1 MGKRMHKN
9 RKSPRWKEWDYSTP
23 GIYFITI
30 CTKNRETYFGEVRQ
44 GKMILSQ
51 IGIIADLLWYEIKNH
66 HKNVELDE
74 YVIMPD
80 HIHGIIILNRTDGN
94 RNTVDSRRV
103 GACPDPTGIVR
114 PSISLSNIVGGYKSA
129 VSKHVHRLGFDFKW
143 QTSFHDHIV
152 RNEFSLNRIQ
162 NYIIQNPM
170 KWWYRKNGLSSKI
183 ESIRHTYTIYERKSA

>member
-1 MGKRMHKN
+1 
-9 RKSPRWKEWDYSTP
+9 
-23 GIYFITI
+23 
-30 CTKNRETYFGEVRQ
+30 
-44 GKMILSQ
+44 MILSQ

-80 HIHGIIILNRTDGN
+80 HIHGIIIINRTDGD
-94 RNTVDSRRV
+94 RNTDSRRV
-103 GACPDPTGIVR
+103 GARPDPTGIVR
-114 PSISLSNIVGGYKSA
+114 PTISLSNIVGGYKSA
-129 VSKHVHRLGFDFKW
+129 VSKYVHRLGFDFKW

-152 RNEFSLNRIQ
+152 RNEFSLKRIQ

-170 KWWYRKNGLSSKI
+170 KWWYRKNGLSSKM

>member
-9 RKSPRWKEWDYSTP
+9 RKSPRWKKWDYSTP

-30 CTKNRETYFGEVRQ
+30 CTKNREQYFGEVRQ
-44 GKMILSQ
+44 GKMNLSQ

-80 HIHGIIILNRTDGN
+80 HIHGIIINRTDGGG
-94 RNTVDSRRV
+94 NTDITPI
-103 GACPDPTGIVR
+103 GMGHAP
-114 PSISLSNIVGGYKSA
+114 SLSVIVGGYKSA
-129 VSKHVHRLGFDFKW
+129 VSKHAHRLGFDFKW

-152 RNEFSLNRIQ
+152 RNEFSLKRIQ

-170 KWWYRKNGLSSKI
+170 KWWYRKNGLSSKM
-183 ESIRHTYTIYERKSA
+183 ESICHTYTIYYRKFA

>member
-9 RKSPRWKEWDYSTP
+9 RKSPRWKKWDYSTP

-30 CTKNRETYFGEVRQ
+30 CTKNREQYFGEVRQ

-51 IGIIADLLWYEIKNH
+51 IGIIADLMWYEIKNH

-80 HIHGIIILNRTDGN
+80 HVHGIIVINRSDGTN
-94 RNTVDSRRV
+94 DYRNTDV
-103 GACPDPTGIVR
+103 GMGHAPSLRPT
-114 PSISLSNIVGGYKSA
+114 ISLSNIVGGYKSA
-129 VSKHVHRLGFDFKW
+129 VSKYVHRLGFDFKW

-152 RNEFSLNRIQ
+152 RNEFSLKRIQ

-170 KWWYRKNGLSSKI
+170 KWWYRKNGLSSI
-183 ESIRHTYTIYERKSA
+183 MESICHTYTIYDRKSA